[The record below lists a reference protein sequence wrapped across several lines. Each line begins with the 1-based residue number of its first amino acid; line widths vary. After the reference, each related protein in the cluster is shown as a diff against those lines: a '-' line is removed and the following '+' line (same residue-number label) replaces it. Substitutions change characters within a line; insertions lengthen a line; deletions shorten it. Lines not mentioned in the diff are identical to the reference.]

1 MENEVSILDSVFK
14 TCAACGKTRTLR
26 NYRLLPR
33 AEFGDGVLHIADKFN
48 KVCKCC
54 EAHPEQQLKSKR
66 LEVLKAKMARFKA
79 NENARLTKERDQEF
93 EKEEGFAVYKK

>member
-1 MENEVSILDSVFK
+1 MENKVNVLDIIYK
-14 TCAACGKTRTLR
+14 TCAGCGKSRTLR
-26 NYRLLPR
+26 NFRLLAS
-33 AEFGDGVLHIADKFN
+33 AELGDGVTRIADKFS

-54 EAHPEQQLKSKR
+54 EAHPEQQLKANR

-93 EKEEGFAVYKK
+93 EKEEGYAVYKK

>member
-33 AEFGDGVLHIADKFN
+33 AEFGDGVVHIADKFN

-54 EAHPEQQLKSKR
+54 ESHPEQQLKANR
-66 LEVLKAKMARFKA
+66 LEVLKTKMARFKT
-79 NENARLTKERDQEF
+79 NEAARLERERDKEF
-93 EKEEGFAVYKK
+93 EKEEGIIVYKK